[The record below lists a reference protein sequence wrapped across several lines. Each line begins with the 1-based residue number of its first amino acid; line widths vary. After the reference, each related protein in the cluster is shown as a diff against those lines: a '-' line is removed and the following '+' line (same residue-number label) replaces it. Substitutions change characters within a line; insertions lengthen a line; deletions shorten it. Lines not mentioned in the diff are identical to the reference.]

1 MSGPAPKGELTLQTV
16 AMPADTNASGD
27 IFGGWLLAQMD
38 LGSAVLARE
47 RAEGRVATVA
57 VEAMSFHRPVH
68 VGDLVSI
75 HSTLVSEGKTS
86 MAIDVDAWVRRVPD
100 GGRLKVTEAR
110 FRRRRRH
117 RRQALAAA
125 PRAYRA
131 CTSGATATRARP
143 AGSEAEL
150 SSGLH

>member
-1 MSGPAPKGELTLQTV
+1 MREPAPKGELTLQTV

-57 VEAMSFHRPVH
+57 VEAMSFHRPVR

-75 HSTLVSEGKTS
+75 YATVLREGATS
-86 MAIDVDAWVRRVPD
+86 MVIDVEAWVRRVPD

-110 FRRRRRH
+110 FVFVAVDDTGAKRP
-117 RRQALAAA
+117 L
-125 PRAYRA
+125 PRA
-131 CTSGATATRARP
+131 
-143 AGSEAEL
+143 E
-150 SSGLH
+150 